1 MSEEKLIPLDEVLR
15 HASLTRN
22 LIHAWERRYGL
33 KPAARAPNGR
43 RFYTAEQAERLRLLK
58 RAADAG
64 WRIGELVELSDDAL
78 AAMAA
83 ADEREQDVGEIIDA
97 ASALDTDRLAAL
109 IRVRKRAEGTRGWLF
124 ATVIPL
130 LRRVGDLWQQSRLP
144 IAAEHLVSLALKRVL
159 LESLEEAV
167 VDDTAPRAI
176 ATTFEGELHEL
187 GAASAALLARLE
199 GVDARYL
206 GPCLPIGEIAAA
218 ASRLNASH
226 VMISCITLDR
236 AVAEAQLVKLRA
248 LMPQGICLVVG
259 GAVDPHASDLEGL
272 VRAGGL
278 AELPDILA
286 TSRSGQSKIINEP

>member
-43 RFYTAEQAERLRLLK
+43 RFYTPEQAERLRLLK

-97 ASALDTDRLAAL
+97 ASALDADRLAAL

-187 GAASAALLARLE
+187 GAASAALLARLD

-236 AVAEAQLVKLRA
+236 TVAEAQITALRSQ
-248 LMPQGICLVVG
+248 LPEGIRLVVG
-259 GAVDPHASDLEGL
+259 GCVSHGTPEIRGVTRASELQ
-272 VRAGGL
+272 
-278 AELPDILA
+278 ELPGLLA
-286 TSRSGQSKIINEP
+286 GAGSADVACG